1 MNMKTRIFIFLL
13 LALPFLSVAQ
23 LNPILTPPQKETKKD
38 DHGHKMTPQPE
49 KINWN
54 KSRKLSWKDF
64 KGKWDDK
71 KSFTCYSFITTSFN
85 YYETKKADSLCVEME
100 ATFYPTDSY
109 AKEDTKTKARLEHEQ
124 GVFDLY
130 EIWARQM
137 KKSIMSTKFSKHSYS
152 VYLKNMYKANLQNR
166 NTEISKYRNETKNGS
181 DPVKQKE
188 WNAKIKK
195 ELLSLEP
202 YKAGTIRIPIQ

>member
-1 MNMKTRIFIFLL
+1 MKPRFLL
-13 LALPFLSVAQ
+13 LTLFTLPFFSFAQ
-23 LNPILTPPQKETKKD
+23 LNPVLNPPNKDGKKKD
-38 DHGHKMTPQPE
+38 DHSHQQVPPPE

-54 KSRKLSWKDF
+54 KTRKLSWKDY
-64 KGKWDDK
+64 KGKWDEK

-85 YYETKKADSLCVEME
+85 YYESFKHDSLIVEME

-130 EIWARQM
+130 EIWARHF
-137 KKSIMSTKFSKHSYS
+137 KKSIVTSKFSKHSYS

-166 NTEISKYRNETKNGS
+166 NAEIAKYRNETKSGS

-188 WNAKIKK
+188 WSEKIKK
-195 ELLSLEP
+195 DLLALDA
-202 YKAGTIRIPIQ
+202 YKANVVRVLIQ